1 MHGIDHHPSSGSLR
15 ATCEGIVHALS
26 IKHSWQLLPERDLVE
41 LMIAGLSQDEQPVQL
56 EREIYQQYII
66 ALHKGCLQ
74 SGDKALRERAYT
86 DLFHYLYRAAYNRWP
101 DMAEDATQRALMLVF
116 ENIETCRVPA
126 AFLGFAYNKLRQ
138 AVTEIVRGKTNEQPI
153 DDEKLAGILFVDE
166 QPPIEASTL
175 DQERLAM
182 LIHATRRMRDQRE
195 RQVILLRFFE
205 ELSDKEIGEQLQITT
220 SNVRILRFRGLSHLR
235 NDRQLK
241 HYFEGTAE

>member
-15 ATCEGIVHALS
+15 ATCEGIVHALTV
-26 IKHSWQLLPERDLVE
+26 KYSWQLLPEQDLVE
-41 LMIAGLSQDEQPVQL
+41 LVIAGLSQEEQPVQL
-56 EREIYQQYII
+56 EREICQQYII
-66 ALHKGCLQ
+66 ALHRGCLQ

-101 DMAEDATQRALMLVF
+101 DMAEDVTQRALMLVF
-116 ENIETCRVPA
+116 EKIEMCRVPA
-126 AFLGFAYNKLRQ
+126 AFLYFAYNKLRQ
-138 AVTEIVRGKTNEQPI
+138 AAQEIVRGRANEQPI
-153 DDEKLAGILFVDE
+153 DDEKLADILLVDE

-182 LIHATRRMRDQRE
+182 LIHATRRMRNQRE